1 MLCSVGEPCAVISNF
16 NQTLYKP
23 ILASAQ
29 PRTGQAG
36 AESAGLYTSGGLIYG
51 SDGST
56 VTLRGLNWFG
66 FDDGGSGCPLQGS
79 ATLASCT
86 MLSHTGG
93 SPAVTCMPCSTGN
106 TLVDGLW
113 AGSDSSTLDVATIL
127 LRMKA
132 LGFNAIR
139 LPFSFKVR

>member
-16 NQTLYKP
+16 NRTLYEP

-29 PRTGQAG
+29 PTGQAG

-51 SDGST
+51 PDGNT
-56 VTLRGLNWFG
+56 VTLHGLNWFG
-66 FDDGGSGCPLQGS
+66 FDDGRSGC
-79 ATLASCT
+79 LAGLSNSCR
-86 MLSHTGG
+86 LHDAQPRWPPPIRS
-93 SPAVTCMPCSTGN
+93 CSTGN
-106 TLVDGLW
+106 TIVDGLW

-132 LGFNAIR
+132 LGFNAVR
-139 LPFSFKVR
+139 LPFSFKV